1 MRIGIL
7 FCGILFYVSSF
18 CGSAHS
24 AQADKYGLDAIERAI
39 NDLTKTFPDE
49 YKDGTKYLAEVGELP
64 TESQW
69 EGAGRAGSED
79 MRASSNSDQ
88 KTYQQ
93 NLMEKHGRCILM
105 GGCGLG
111 KLILQGEDNSLIWQM
126 DEKRDSLDVWMLEN
140 GDIVYSTKEGL
151 AKIRPDYQSGQG
163 CELIW
168 EVKAPEGFENYT
180 SQPIGDDLYL
190 VGYSSN
196 EGSYVAEI
204 DSSGKVHK
212 RIEVEGQ
219 DSKHQ
224 SFRQVRKTE
233 AGTYL
238 TTQQSN
244 GGKSKEYSADGKLL
258 RTFPSGRFSVER
270 LKNGNTLIGCGDEHR
285 LIEVDKDNNIV
296 WEVKQDDIE
305 GFKLGFVAG
314 VWALENGNV
323 MISSWGGHG
332 GAPGAAIVEIDR
344 NKKLISS
351 TGDSVSNKVASLY
364 VIDNKS

>member
-7 FCGILFYVSSF
+7 LCAVLFCVSFFS
-18 CGSAHS
+18 GSAHS
-24 AQADKYGLDAIERAI
+24 AQAEAKNMNENL
-39 NDLTKTFPDE
+39 
-49 YKDGTKYLAEVGELP
+49 
-64 TESQW
+64 Q
-69 EGAGRAGSED
+69 AGS
-79 MRASSNSDQ
+79 NSGQ
-88 KTYQQ
+88 KRFHQ

-111 KLILQGEDNSLIWQM
+111 KLILQAEDKSVIWQM
-126 DEKRDSLDVWMLEN
+126 DEKRDSMDVWMLEN
-140 GDIVYSTKEGL
+140 GDIVYSTKDGIS
-151 AKIRPDYQSGQG
+151 KIRPNYQSGQG

-168 EVKAPEGFENYT
+168 EVKAPKGVENYT

-190 VGYSSN
+190 VGYSSA

-204 DSSGKVHK
+204 DSNGKVHK

-219 DSKHQ
+219 ASKHQ

-238 TTQQSN
+238 TTQQKK
-244 GGKSKEYSADGKLL
+244 GGISKEYSADGKLL

-270 LKNGNTLIGCGDEHR
+270 LGNGNTLIGCGDEHR

-305 GFKLGFVAG
+305 GYTLGFVAG
-314 VWALENGNV
+314 VWPMKNGNI
-323 MISSWGGHG
+323 MICNWGGHG

-351 TGDSVSNKVASLY
+351 TGDSVNNKVASLF
-364 VIDNKS
+364 VIEKES